1 VSCRPSLWWY
11 ESWRRW
17 RLQRRQARSLRLR
30 HRQPP
35 PLHAQLL
42 SCSTSRLHRSGTG
55 SPLLQQTRRQLASTS
70 PRGIGLAPDASCAAW
85 RSSPTMLCATGPT
98 DAALQAPCLR
108 LPARTAWPASRLW
121 PPQAIAG
128 WMPCRAQAQV
138 LLLCADH
145 EGLAAHD
152 TPALAPEPQAAA
164 RRQWPGFWQHRPR
177 SPWMP
182 VPVLSRNAVLGVG
195 RCHSRYQHCL
205 RRCHGQGRRAV
216 AVAASAPTCDG
227 SRRARQAR
235 KPVRVSHRGHVPCE
249 SGATVGLWAPL
260 HVCCHVCMHARARSH
275 RERTGAHAHVQLY
288 RHEFVKPSCP
298 LIVVPAFAEVAD
310 GAMKLGFL
318 EHF

>member
-1 VSCRPSLWWY
+1 M
-11 ESWRRW
+11 
-17 RLQRRQARSLRLR
+17 LR
-30 HRQPP
+30 
-35 PLHAQLL
+35 
-42 SCSTSRLHRSGTG
+42 
-55 SPLLQQTRRQLASTS
+55 
-70 PRGIGLAPDASCAAW
+70 AA
-85 RSSPTMLCATGPT
+85 GPT
-98 DAALQAPCLR
+98 DAAPRASLPCRRLR
-108 LPARTAWPASRLW
+108 ARTAWPVSRSW
-121 PPQAIAG
+121 PPQPRGG

-164 RRQWPGFWQHRPR
+164 RCQWPGSWQHRPC
-177 SPWMP
+177 SPWG
-182 VPVLSRNAVLGVG
+182 RNAVLGVG

-260 HVCCHVCMHARARSH
+260 HVCCHVCVHARARAFAQGADGRARARATVQTRIREAKLSIH
-275 RERTGAHAHVQLY
+275 RGASVCRSRRR
-288 RHEFVKPSCP
+288 RHEAWLPRACRRQLRHRFRLAGCP
-298 LIVVPAFAEVAD
+298 AC
-310 GAMKLGFL
+310 
-318 EHF
+318 